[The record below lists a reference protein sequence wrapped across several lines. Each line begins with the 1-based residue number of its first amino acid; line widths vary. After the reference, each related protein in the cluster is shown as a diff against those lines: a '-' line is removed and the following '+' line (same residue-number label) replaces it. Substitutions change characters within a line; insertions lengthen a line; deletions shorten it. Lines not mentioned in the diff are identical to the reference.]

1 MMALMESHDIS
12 ADRIAPHGGRDD
24 QIRRIARVLE
34 IIQQIA
40 AAPGH
45 WSRRTLAEYHEIGE
59 RMIQKDLELIRVRLR
74 LRLERDGGAYS
85 FATLP
90 HLPTL
95 NYTLSEA
102 LALVAAVRAAQA
114 MPGINS
120 ADLAAAVARLESIF
134 PDDLRPLLR
143 QATEQLPTEA
153 ERGRRHVML
162 ALLHRAWV
170 ERRRVRMKYLTGSR
184 EGEINERIVEPY
196 HIMPY
201 MRAWYLVA
209 YDHRRAAVLDFKLD
223 RILSARLL
231 DETYTIAP
239 DFDIDDYLGDNWGIM
254 RDAGPP
260 AEAIV
265 LLFAPAAGRWVAE
278 EQWHKSQQA
287 ETLPDGRVRVAF
299 FVSATP
305 EMLRWL
311 MYYGADVRVERPEWL
326 RQQVHEAHRRAC
338 EEEAVLC

>member
-1 MMALMESHDIS
+1 MELHDLS
-12 ADRIAPHGGRDD
+12 ATRIAPYGGRDD
-24 QIRRIARVLE
+24 QIRRVARVLE

-40 AAPGH
+40 AAPGY

-74 LRLERDGGAYS
+74 LGLEHDGGAYS

-95 NYTLSEA
+95 NYTLGEA

-134 PDDLRPLLR
+134 PDELRPLLR

-170 ERRRVRMKYLTGSR
+170 ERRRVRMEYLTSSR
-184 EGEINERIVEPY
+184 DGEINERTVEPY

-209 YDHRRAAVLDFKLD
+209 YDHRRSAVLDFKLD
-223 RILSARLL
+223 RVLSARLL
-231 DETYTIAP
+231 DETYTIPP

-260 AEAIV
+260 AEAVV
-265 LLFAPAAGRWVAE
+265 LLFAPEAGRWVAE
-278 EQWHKSQQA
+278 ERWHKSQRA
-287 ETLPDGRVRVAF
+287 EVLPDGRVCVEF
-299 FVSATP
+299 FVSVTP
-305 EMLRWL
+305 EMVRWL
-311 MYYGADVRVERPEWL
+311 LYYGADVWVERPGWL
-326 RQQVHEAHRRAC
+326 RERLMEAHRLALA
-338 EEEAVLC
+338 EPTVSSGGS